1 MKQHFRETDPFLGS
15 LVTPSPSLKASSL
28 LSRSCADNAGLQDGR
43 ASHRPLALPLLLT
56 FTPIGFMSCLPCGK
70 AFKLIQPSSR
80 VYPGSTHWDFPSFL
94 LHREEGGGKPDR
106 GRQHLGEPG
115 EQPCSFPELG
125 FYCRRCIPWEGGC
138 ACVGAFPHSGQL
150 LFNEGL
156 HAGQTPEEIFA
167 VLGSHPGSA
176 AAHTPD
182 AGMDGVVEITPA
194 EEAALGSSQASRM
207 HLGKD
212 LRRIR
217 CAVLLC
223 LLSVLVL
230 ALPIAY
236 LLVGNLRAPSSCAGQ
251 VRVGQTISI
260 LPPCEEE
267 SATSRVSRVGVVGSF
282 ILFMSFSRLREFKKL
297 PVTFLLPHP
306 EQICLA

>member
-1 MKQHFRETDPFLGS
+1 MAAHHIARS
-15 LVTPSPSLKASSL
+15 LSPCFSLSLPLVSCPVCHAEKL
-28 LSRSCADNAGLQDGR
+28 LSLSSPAAGFILVPPTGTFL
-43 ASHRPLALPLLLT
+43 ASFCTEKR
-56 FTPIGFMSCLPCGK
+56 
-70 AFKLIQPSSR
+70 
-80 VYPGSTHWDFPSFL
+80 
-94 LHREEGGGKPDR
+94 GGGKPDR

-176 AAHTPD
+176 AARTPD
-182 AGMDGVVEITPA
+182 AGMDRVVEITPA

-251 VRVGQTISI
+251 VRVGRTISI

-267 SATSRVSRVGVVGSF
+267 SAMSRVSRVGFGWFFYS
-282 ILFMSFSRLREFKKL
+282 LYEFL
-297 PVTFLLPHP
+297 TFKGT
-306 EQICLA
+306 